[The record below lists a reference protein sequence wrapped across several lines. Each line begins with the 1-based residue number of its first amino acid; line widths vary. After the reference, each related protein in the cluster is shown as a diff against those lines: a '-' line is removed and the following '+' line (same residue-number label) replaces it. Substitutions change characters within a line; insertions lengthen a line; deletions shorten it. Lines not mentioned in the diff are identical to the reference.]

1 MDLQSICV
9 YCGSNAGLRPEYA
22 DAARRFGR
30 LLAER
35 HIRLVYGGA
44 SVGLMGELAD
54 AVLAAGGEVIGVIPH
69 ALVAKEVAHHGLSE
83 LLVTASMHERKAR
96 MAELSDG
103 FVALPGGLG
112 TFEELFEAWTWA
124 QLGIHHKPCAL
135 LNVAGYYDRLVGFF
149 EHAEAEGFMRRLH
162 QSMLLVAET
171 PDQLLDAFGAY
182 RPPEVEAW
190 VRVDET

>member
-22 DAARRFGR
+22 DAARHFGQ

-69 ALVAKEVAHHGLSE
+69 ALVAKEVAHPGLSE

-124 QLGIHHKPCAL
+124 QLGIHRKPCAL
-135 LNVAGYYDRLVGFF
+135 LNVAGYYDRLVGFL
-149 EHAEAEGFMRRLH
+149 EHAAAEGFMRRLH
-162 QSMLLVAET
+162 QSILLVAEA

-190 VRVDET
+190 VRADET